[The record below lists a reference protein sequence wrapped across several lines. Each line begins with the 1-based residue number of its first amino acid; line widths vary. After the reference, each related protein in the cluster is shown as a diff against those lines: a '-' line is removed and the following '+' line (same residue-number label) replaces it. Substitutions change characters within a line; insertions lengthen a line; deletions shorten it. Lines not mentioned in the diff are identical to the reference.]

1 MSTPVSAA
9 WQRLS
14 LRARLLLIGV
24 AGLATALA
32 VGSVAL
38 YGVLTLVSYRT
49 LDASANATGRE
60 VADLVDRGRLP
71 DPIPVTGS
79 QIVQVVDSRD
89 RVISASAN
97 ADRLT
102 ALLLPGER
110 TAALGKPVTVPGS
123 RMGVGSPLRVVA
135 VPAGPAAR
143 SWSPSSS
150 RTLRTARTSC
160 GRCCW

>member
-1 MSTPVSAA
+1 MSAPVSNPVSNPVSAA

-60 VADLVDRGRLP
+60 VADL
-71 DPIPVTGS
+71 
-79 QIVQVVDSRD
+79 
-89 RVISASAN
+89 
-97 ADRLT
+97 ADLS
-102 ALLLPGER
+102 LIHI
-110 TAALGKPVTVPGS
+110 
-123 RMGVGSPLRVVA
+123 
-135 VPAGPAAR
+135 
-143 SWSPSSS
+143 
-150 RTLRTARTSC
+150 
-160 GRCCW
+160 